1 MVTKSPFMTEAA
13 IEFSIVIFV
22 LILRLISRWNLVGFR
37 GWGVDD
43 LFCILAGIF
52 TIYLMIPIFLVGQ
65 TLNSNVGWTPEQR
78 AAFSHEEI
86 YQIQIASRM
95 VIAGW
100 FAYVGALWSLK
111 GAVLIYYHR
120 IMCGVTQ
127 QMIIRITA
135 LYCGLSFIAVNL
147 AIALHCRPFQKLWQI
162 YPDPGLE
169 CSSYRAVYI
178 AVAVLNITRSTDM
191 LLVYIP
197 IPVLIHLR
205 IKVYQKIMIGVLLC
219 SGVFII
225 VAALLRCVM
234 SLVDISQIN
243 LSAVW
248 TVREILVAFVAV
260 NSPAIK
266 PLFTSLVGKRLA
278 KVARNSEKRQS
289 HQPAPI
295 AAFQNDDRFGAYPPI
310 VRTATPALQ
319 RPSESSQ
326 SDHLTD
332 CTVTSHEPS
341 IRTPERAL
349 FDDV

>member
-1 MVTKSPFMTEAA
+1 MVAKSPFITEAA
-13 IEFSIVIFV
+13 IEFSITIFV

-43 LFCILAGIF
+43 LLCIIAGIF
-52 TIYLMIPIFLVGQ
+52 AIYLMIPIFLVGQ
-65 TLNSNVGWTPEQR
+65 TQNSNIGWTSDQR
-78 AAFSHEEI
+78 AAFSHEEVHQM
-86 YQIQIASRM
+86 QITTKVI
-95 VIAGW
+95 IAGW
-100 FAYVGALWSLK
+100 FAYVGVLWSLK

-135 LYCGLSFIAVNL
+135 LYCGLSFIAINL
-147 AIALHCRPFQKLWQI
+147 AIALHCRPFHKLWQI

-169 CSSYRAVYI
+169 CSTQRALYI
-178 AVAVLNITRSTDM
+178 IVAVFNITTDM

-234 SLVDISQIN
+234 SLMSISQIN

-248 TVREILVAFVAV
+248 TVREMLVAFVAV
-260 NSPAIK
+260 NAPVIK
-266 PLFTSLVGKRLA
+266 PLFTSLLSKRLPKIA
-278 KVARNSEKRQS
+278 YLSEKRQS
-289 HQPAPI
+289 QPPAPVATFENNI
-295 AAFQNDDRFGAYPPI
+295 SFGRYPPI
-310 VRTATPALQ
+310 VRTPTLAVH
-319 RPSESSQ
+319 RPSGSSQ
-326 SDHLTD
+326 SDHPTD
-332 CTVTSHEPS
+332 WTVSSQAPS
-341 IRTPERAL
+341 IRTPERA
-349 FDDV
+349 FYGKV